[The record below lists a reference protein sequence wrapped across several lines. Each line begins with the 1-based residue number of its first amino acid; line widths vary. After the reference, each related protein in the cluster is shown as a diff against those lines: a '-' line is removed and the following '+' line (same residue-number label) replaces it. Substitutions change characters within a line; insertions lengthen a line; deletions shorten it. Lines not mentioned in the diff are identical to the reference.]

1 VRRLRAIFGTLA
13 KRPLALAL
21 AVLLVVTLLLFLV
34 KQDAPEFADRGST
47 SDPSGEDTGPPAT
60 RPPTEKLIK
69 DLKATDPLQRYRAL
83 VLLRMQGSEAALAIP
98 ILIETLADKGSFDGQ
113 LFSDRAAEA
122 LTSIGAPAVPALVVA
137 LSKSGDETV
146 RALAARALGAIGPEA
161 QTAIPVL
168 QATLD
173 DDGVRISAAYALWQI
188 DPQGK
193 LILPTLLPHTQL
205 PIPNLIEA
213 LEHPEP
219 EVRKR
224 AAKALGAMGTAASQA
239 TPALLRALERKELRD
254 VAGQALASTAT
265 SKDLTAA
272 TPTLLKMLHD
282 RDPRVRQAAALALGR
297 VRAKDRGVALA
308 LTDALEDTEGSVRY
322 SVFIVLNEMGSAA
335 EPAVPTLI
343 RMVREDR
350 EAEFAAYLLG
360 RIGPAARAA
369 VPDLVAMYD
378 KAKVMGRSN
387 PAVGPLARIGPAEMV
402 LPVLL
407 EALRAPLRS
416 PRSGQHDNA
425 VRSIALL
432 GPDARQA
439 IPDLIQD
446 LDGTLPGAGPSASAA
461 LHEIGPETI
470 PYLIEALGP
479 AANGER
485 RAGAAKTLA
494 EFGPAAKA
502 AIPALQ
508 QALRDGESTVA
519 VEAAFALCKVQ
530 SDTEAAIH
538 VLLQALRE
546 DPRAPAGLLP
556 VENVASRMRSIGPA
570 LKPFAPTLIG
580 MLGEN
585 NPGLSRRIIPILSE
599 MGPAAKGAVPALVE
613 LTQSEDPQLRDAAT
627 LALVEVGADAE
638 IAVSALRDRLKE
650 PPYRDRAGQAPI
662 AIGPLG
668 RYVPPNP
675 LRVARTLLA
684 EKLGGYGPAAR
695 AATGELAKLLESRH
709 QNECMVSLTVLE
721 KMGPAAEEAIPAL
734 RMLLDEPQSHFDGS
748 SASREQQDS
757 FFFAGAEYF
766 MDKPG
771 FAGVPPNIPL
781 SVAIPVSAIKVLS
794 AIGPAAKPALPSL
807 LHALKDDRLTVRQA
821 AASAIRRLAPEAA
834 ALRLSQQELEANWD
848 ELKDKD
854 VIKAYRAAWALIADP
869 PRSLPWLRDHLRPAR
884 LPSIAPVADEAPAPE
899 QIREL
904 RAVSVLE
911 KIGTP
916 ESRALLES
924 LAKVPPADARARAAK
939 AALDRLAGRS
949 P

>member
-1 VRRLRAIFGTLA
+1 MQISRAQDPWLRY
-13 KRPLALAL
+13 
-21 AVLLVVTLLLFLV
+21 
-34 KQDAPEFADRGST
+34 Q
-47 SDPSGEDTGPPAT
+47 
-60 RPPTEKLIK
+60 
-69 DLKATDPLQRYRAL
+69 AL
-83 VLLRMQGSEAALAIP
+83 VLLRNQGSEAALAIP
-98 ILIETLADKGSFDGQ
+98 TLIETLADRGSFDRSQ
-113 LFSDRAAEA
+113 HFNDQAAEA
-122 LTSIGAPAVPALVVA
+122 LTYIGSPAVPALVVA
-137 LSKSGDETV
+137 LSKAGDSTA
-146 RALAARALGAIGPEA
+146 RALAARALGAMGSGA
-161 QTAIPVL
+161 QAAIPAL
-168 QATLD
+168 QAALD
-173 DDGVRISAAYALWQI
+173 DEGARVSAAYALWQI

-224 AAKALGAMGTAASQA
+224 AARALGAMGTAANQA

-254 VAGQALASTAT
+254 VAAQALASAAT
-265 SKDLTAA
+265 SEDLTAA
-272 TPTLLKMLHD
+272 TATLLKMLHD
-282 RDPRVRQAAALALGR
+282 GDPRVRQAAALALGR
-297 VRAKDRGVALA
+297 VHAEDRAVALA
-308 LTDALEDTEGSVRY
+308 LTGALGDTDGSVRKT
-322 SVFIVLNEMGSAA
+322 VFEVLIKMGPAA
-335 EPAVPTLI
+335 EPAIPTLI

-350 EAEFAAYLLG
+350 EADFAAFLLG

-407 EALRAPLRS
+407 EALRAPLRT

-519 VEAAFALCKVQ
+519 VEAAFALCKLQ
-530 SDTEAAIH
+530 SDTEAAIQ

-546 DPRAPAGLLP
+546 DSQVAGGIMP
-556 VENVASRMRSIGPA
+556 SRDVASRMRSIGPA

-599 MGPAAKGAVPALVE
+599 IGPAAKGAVPALVE

-638 IAVSALRDRLKE
+638 IAVT
-650 PPYRDRAGQAPI
+650 
-662 AIGPLG
+662 
-668 RYVPPNP
+668 
-675 LRVARTLLA
+675 RTA
-684 EKLGGYGPAAR
+684 
-695 AATGELAKLLESRH
+695 
-709 QNECMVSLTVLE
+709 
-721 KMGPAAEEAIPAL
+721 
-734 RMLLDEPQSHFDGS
+734 
-748 SASREQQDS
+748 
-757 FFFAGAEYF
+757 
-766 MDKPG
+766 
-771 FAGVPPNIPL
+771 
-781 SVAIPVSAIKVLS
+781 
-794 AIGPAAKPALPSL
+794 
-807 LHALKDDRLTVRQA
+807 
-821 AASAIRRLAPEAA
+821 
-834 ALRLSQQELEANWD
+834 
-848 ELKDKD
+848 
-854 VIKAYRAAWALIADP
+854 
-869 PRSLPWLRDHLRPAR
+869 
-884 LPSIAPVADEAPAPE
+884 
-899 QIREL
+899 
-904 RAVSVLE
+904 
-911 KIGTP
+911 
-916 ESRALLES
+916 
-924 LAKVPPADARARAAK
+924 
-939 AALDRLAGRS
+939 
-949 P
+949 